1 MPSLRNLL
9 ASTFLFGQMVMASPA
24 LCASENWK
32 GDPRPLT
39 AEDWSY
45 ERAAHLLERL
55 GFGGTPRE
63 IEELANV
70 TPRIAVDFLLNYHL
84 IDNTAVPPFD
94 ESNIFDPGMEP
105 FPRSRAEAVK
115 IARDNGEAMGVS
127 VKPSGDR
134 PYQHIVNKYFY
145 YLRSNR
151 LENHRLGQYWA
162 QRVLITKRPFEEKI
176 ALFWHSHFATSDD
189 KVRDYRKMALQIDLF
204 RRYGVGNF
212 RDLLLRVA
220 QDPAMLVFLDAG
232 ENVKGDPN
240 ENFAREILELF
251 SLGIGNY
258 TEHDIRE
265 AARSFTGWTNNGL
278 KFFVNHEL
286 HDDDDKTFLGQTGNF
301 DGNDIINILMKQ
313 DATAQFIVAKFYRY
327 FVSTDLPAH
336 HIKGLA
342 TSFRNNNYE
351 IQPLLR
357 EMFLARDFYAP
368 HAIGTQIKSPVELVL
383 TTYRKLGIKTLP
395 GVPDFNETT
404 DSLGQKLLYPP
415 NVAGWEGGR
424 SWITPATLVERGNF
438 ARELLFPSL
447 SGFTPPDRVLTQIY
461 KDVEKKLS
469 VGKDITSATVAG
481 VQEKSDMNMMSSAN
495 MMVAASD
502 EEFNTRYAAYHGT
515 LEAMRR
521 VKPIPRLPAEINLVE
536 IVMNEKIETTD
547 QAVRYFHNLLLR
559 VPLSLEHQTW
569 LTAFLNRELGTK
581 DIRTSITY
589 LEEPLR
595 MLIHLIMS
603 TPEYQLS

>member
-9 ASTFLFGQMVMASPA
+9 ASTFLFGQMVMASPEIW
-24 LCASENWK
+24 ASENWR

-45 ERAAHLLERL
+45 ERASHLLERL

-162 QRVLITKRPFEEKI
+162 QRVLVTKRPFEEKI

-286 HDDDDKTFLGQTGNF
+286 HDNNDKTFLGQTGNF
-301 DGNDIINILMKQ
+301 DGNDIINIVTKQ
-313 DATAQFIVAKFYRY
+313 NATAQFIVAKFYRY

-383 TTYRKLGIKTLP
+383 TTYRKLGLKTLP

-447 SGFTPPDRVLTQIY
+447 SGFTPPDRVLTQFTRMS
-461 KDVEKKLS
+461 KK
-469 VGKDITSATVAG
+469 
-481 VQEKSDMNMMSSAN
+481 N
-495 MMVAASD
+495 
-502 EEFNTRYAAYHGT
+502 
-515 LEAMRR
+515 
-521 VKPIPRLPAEINLVE
+521 
-536 IVMNEKIETTD
+536 
-547 QAVRYFHNLLLR
+547 
-559 VPLSLEHQTW
+559 
-569 LTAFLNRELGTK
+569 
-581 DIRTSITY
+581 
-589 LEEPLR
+589 
-595 MLIHLIMS
+595 
-603 TPEYQLS
+603 

>member
-24 LCASENWK
+24 LWASENWR

-63 IEELANV
+63 IEDLANV
-70 TPRIAVDFLLNYHL
+70 TPRMAVDFLLNYHL
-84 IDNTAVPPFD
+84 IDNTAVPPFN

-134 PYQHIVNKYFY
+134 PYQHVVNKYFY

-176 ALFWHSHFATSDD
+176 ALFWHNHFATSDD

-301 DGNDIINILMKQ
+301 DGNDIINIVTKQ
-313 DATAQFIVAKFYRY
+313 NATAQFIVAKFYRY

-368 HAIGTQIKSPVELVL
+368 PAIGTQIKSPVELVL
-383 TTYRKLGIKTLP
+383 TTYRKLGLKTLP

-481 VQEKSDMNMMSSAN
+481 VQEGSDMNMMSSAN

-502 EEFNTRYAAYHGT
+502 EDLNTRYAAYHGT

-581 DIRTSITY
+581 DIKTSITY

-595 MLIHLIMS
+595 MLVHLIMS